1 MLNNLQKSISV
12 TLAAMLLTGAIF
24 MVSSPAV
31 AFAAKEDGKKGKSN
45 DYSMT
50 ENKGMHTAKRASNQG
65 VASGTISSIQNDVDG
80 KPAWISSGT
89 WRLIVISPSAASNNG
104 TAISEAKFTAKF
116 TMVKFDG
123 MSAHKHIISDL
134 NMTSISNTGNVT
146 TIIGTATM
154 TMKDAPQKNIP
165 ITIKMMNHST
175 ISISLD
181 ANANAHLGNTPLYGV
196 VSRINSS
203 YHSMTHSQVQN

>member
-1 MLNNLQKSISV
+1 
-12 TLAAMLLTGAIF
+12 MLLTGAIF
-24 MVSSPAV
+24 MVSSSAV

-45 DYSMT
+45 DYSMIK
-50 ENKGMHTAKRASNQG
+50 ENKGIHTAIRVSNQG

-89 WRLIVISPSAASNNG
+89 WKLIVISPSAASNNG

-123 MSAHKHIISDL
+123 MSAHKHTISDL
-134 NMTSISNTGNVT
+134 SMTSISNTGNVT

-154 TMKDAPQKNIP
+154 TMKDSPQKNIP

-175 ISISLD
+175 ISVSLD

-196 VSRINSS
+196 VSRTSSS
-203 YHSMTHSQVQN
+203 YHSMTHSQIQN